1 MTLAAAVV
9 RETAPTKVTAV
20 MTFLVSATAAAAAV
34 VSAKRPVLGTFQ
46 TLTTSP
52 ASW

>member
-1 MTLAAAVV
+1 MTLAAVAV
-9 RETAPTKVTAV
+9 RETAPTRVTAV
-20 MTFLVSATAAAAAV
+20 KTLLVSATAAAAAV
-34 VSAKRPVLGTFQ
+34 ASAKRPVLGTFQ